1 MAVNRG
7 ALRRLM
13 GVVLI
18 LLVVVYVW
26 AARRARHADSPE
38 RPVIEKVHD
47 GDTVSVRGFGRCR
60 ILGIDTPEIWRQDG
74 DSWVPVEHPADNAYA
89 AKEWLDGFIGQPV
102 DVETHGKDRYDRWLV
117 RLTLP
122 GGIDAAAYI
131 REHGWE
137 KKKK

>member
-13 GVVLI
+13 GIALLLLI
-18 LLVVVYVW
+18 VVYVW
-26 AARRARHADSPE
+26 AARRAPRGGGEPT
-38 RPVIEKVHD
+38 VIEKVHD

-60 ILGIDTPEIWRQDG
+60 IMGIDTPEIWRQEGDG
-74 DSWVPVEHPADNAYA
+74 WVPVERPDDNAFA
-89 AKEWLDGFIGQPV
+89 AKEWLDTFVGQA
-102 DVETHGKDRYDRWLV
+102 VEVEAHGKDRYDRWLV

-122 GGIDAAAYI
+122 GGIDAADYI
-131 REHGWE
+131 RKHGWE